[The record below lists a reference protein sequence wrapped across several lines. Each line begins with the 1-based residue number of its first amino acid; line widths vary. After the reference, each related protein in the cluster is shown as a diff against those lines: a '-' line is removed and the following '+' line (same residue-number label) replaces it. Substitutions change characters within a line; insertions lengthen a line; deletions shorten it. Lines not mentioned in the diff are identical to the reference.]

1 MSTDVITKEQAQAIE
16 RKWQQEDQGLT
27 LGEFMDTVQYGY
39 DCLIVEWSGMW
50 LCFESDGYCH
60 S

>member
-16 RKWQQEDQGLT
+16 RKWKQEDQGLT
-27 LGEFMDTVQYGY
+27 LGEFMGTVQYGH
-39 DCLIVEWSGMW
+39 DCLIFQWSGMW
-50 LCFESDGYCH
+50 LCVESDGYCH